1 MRTHGTDDSAASAL
15 LSKSGRAVLSL
26 LFGHAGEVFYLRQ
39 IARLSGLAVGS
50 IQRELKRLT
59 EAGIITRS
67 VQGRQVYFRANEACP
82 VFGELKS
89 ILIKTA
95 GVADVLRAALAPLAD
110 RIRVAFMFGSMTTGR
125 EKRDSDVD
133 VMVVG
138 DASFADVVKALGV
151 AQNTLHREINPTVYP
166 PDEFVS
172 KLSAGH
178 HFLKSLVGEK
188 RIFLIGDEND
198 FARLVKKRLAR

>member
-1 MRTHGTDDSAASAL
+1 M
-15 LSKSGRAVLSL
+15 

-67 VQGRQVYFRANEACP
+67 VQGRQVYYRANEACP

-166 PDEFVS
+166 PDEFKAKV
-172 KLSAGH
+172 AEGQ
-178 HFLKSLVGEK
+178 HFVTEVLKGEKIYLVGDEHEIE
-188 RIFLIGDEND
+188 RIVG
-198 FARLVKKRLAR
+198 